1 MQNKKCRVICL
12 ILALFVMISCI
23 EILDVNHQY
32 NMQDCDVINRY
43 SAATVTLYDPITTNS
58 EICTME
64 MLGTKNASRFVRVEK
79 RTSYSVY
86 IKISDIMLCNPEI
99 EDCSSKIYK
108 TLISDNLQISSAD
121 IAIVDYIHS
130 TDGEK

>member
-1 MQNKKCRVICL
+1 MV
-12 ILALFVMISCI
+12 SCI
-23 EILDVNHQY
+23 EILNLKHPY

-43 SAATVTLYDPITTNS
+43 SAATVTLYDSITTNS

-64 MLGTKNASRFVRVEK
+64 MLGTKTASRFIRAEK
-79 RTSYSVY
+79 RNSHGVY
-86 IKISDIMLCNPEI
+86 IKTSDIMLCNLET
-99 EDCSSKIYK
+99 EDCSSKVYR
-108 TLISDNLQISSAD
+108 TLTSYNLQISSTD